1 MEKRIL
7 IEPLK
12 DRVFYID
19 EDTLTYCDSRMLVF
33 DESKLFSPTKN
44 WNGCV
49 ETETFLID
57 AQGTL
62 RASRIIEESI
72 DGFTFTQEEF
82 EELPYKR
89 GVVFRIMIKQLTTR
103 FDGIVSPSWSDI
115 EKMKF
120 ITDVLKEAGIKRTEC
135 YRDTLETIF
144 EERAKYQPKGFEPDP
159 CDSPFPEPFR
169 SEPFRS
175 EPSRSEPSRSEPSPS
190 DLFPSDPFPSETD
203 PIDTDLLE
211 ILFPD
216 PSPSETKRSKTK
228 RSGTKRSGT
237 KRTETKSSKPKRSRT
252 KRSEPEL
259 PEPKFDHSEEDYD
272 LSPLP
277 F

>member
-115 EKMKF
+115 EKVKF

-169 SEPFRS
+169 SEP
-175 EPSRSEPSRSEPSPS
+175 SRS

-211 ILFPD
+211 TLFPD

-259 PEPKFDHSEEDYD
+259 PEPKFDNSEEDYD

>member
-1 MEKRIL
+1 MGKRIL

-33 DESKLFSPTKN
+33 DESKLFSSTKN

-120 ITDVLKEAGIKRTEC
+120 ITEALKEAGIKRTEC

-159 CDSPFPEPFR
+159 CDSP
-169 SEPFRS
+169 
-175 EPSRSEPSRSEPSPS
+175 
-190 DLFPSDPFPSETD
+190 
-203 PIDTDLLE
+203 
-211 ILFPD
+211 
-216 PSPSETKRSKTK
+216 
-228 RSGTKRSGT
+228 
-237 KRTETKSSKPKRSRT
+237 
-252 KRSEPEL
+252 
-259 PEPKFDHSEEDYD
+259 
-272 LSPLP
+272 LP